1 MCVYM
6 CKYSVLL
13 QNYQIFYPKNNFYA
27 SKNMKNQKKY
37 TFFEKSHEKIWKYKK
52 DAISLHPQ
60 MRNQMLTRWL

>member
-27 SKNMKNQKKY
+27 SKNMKNQKKC
-37 TFFEKSHEKIWKYKK
+37 TFFEKKSRKNLEV
-52 DAISLHPQ
+52 
-60 MRNQMLTRWL
+60 